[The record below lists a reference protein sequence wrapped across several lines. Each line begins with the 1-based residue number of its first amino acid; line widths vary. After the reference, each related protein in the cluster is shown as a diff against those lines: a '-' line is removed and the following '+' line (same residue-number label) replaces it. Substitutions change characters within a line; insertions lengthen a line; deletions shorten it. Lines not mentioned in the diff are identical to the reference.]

1 MVSRERLAD
10 VNDPIAYAVAAL
22 ATAVALFAAWH
33 TVRDRPFGNPLFY
46 AVGLLELLLLV
57 VLVGALVAL
66 ARTSRDVDAGLFVP
80 YLLTVV
86 VIPPAAVLWGIAE
99 KSRWGTGVVVVALL
113 TVAVLMVRVLQI
125 WQGTY
130 V

>member
-1 MVSRERLAD
+1 MT
-10 VNDPIAYAVAAL
+10 DPIAYAVALL
-22 ATAVALFAAWH
+22 ATGIAIFAAWH
-33 TVRDRPFGNPLFY
+33 TLRDRPFGNPLFY
-46 AVGLLELLLLV
+46 AVGLLEVVLLV
-57 VLVGALVAL
+57 VLVGAIVAL
-66 ARTSRDVDAGLFVP
+66 ARTSRDVDGGLFVP

-86 VIPPAAVLWGIAE
+86 VIPPAAVVWGIAE

-113 TVAVLMVRVLQI
+113 TVAVLMVRVLEI